1 MRGEQGRKGHDMDEQ
16 SDGAADGPS
25 LGVLI
30 IGSLYWDNSIR
41 EKWRR
46 ERLDL
51 ERQLCVRAPVR
62 YGRQSKRRGFSYTM
76 VLSASLREAD
86 FGIAIVVPFKS
97 RNLFEEAKSLWEAEG
112 GSSGNVSASWGCVGL
127 LINPDTGLPPERRER
142 WSARWSKFVDGRPGY
157 GRLAHAGGEPG
168 AVDSAGFLAIRWPRL
183 VDDSPLMLDALVAT
197 ATDPTLV
204 QGTRYPSASEVA
216 KAWDTPKGRES
227 IRYFRDNRKNGIET
241 FQDECI
247 EEHLRRLGHVC

>member
-1 MRGEQGRKGHDMDEQ
+1 MRGEQGRKGHDTDEQ
-16 SDGAADGPS
+16 RDGAADRPS

-41 EKWRR
+41 EKWRQ

-62 YGRQSKRRGFSYTM
+62 YGRQSKKRGFSYTM
-76 VLSASLREAD
+76 VLSAGLREAD
-86 FGIAIVVPFKS
+86 LGTAIVVPFKS

-112 GSSGNVSASWGCVGL
+112 GSGGDVSASWGCVGL
-127 LINPDTGLPPERRER
+127 LINPDTGLPPERRGR
-142 WSARWSKFVDGRPGY
+142 WSERWSKFVDGRPGY
-157 GRLAHAGGEPG
+157 GLLAHAGDEPG
-168 AVDSAGFLAIRWPRL
+168 AVDSAGFLAIHWPRL
-183 VDDSPLMLDALVAT
+183 VDDSPLMLDALLAT
-197 ATDPTLV
+197 ATAPTLV
-204 QGTRYPSASEVA
+204 HGTRYPSTSEVA
-216 KAWDTPKGRES
+216 KAWDTPKGRKS
-227 IRYFRDNRKNGIET
+227 IRYFRNNLKNGIET